1 VSSGLPCA
9 SIVVLTM
16 RKLDMSN
23 KHEVRTRIIECVS
36 SKGMLPAF
44 SIAYN
49 EIQKYK
55 SNAREW
61 QRLEDMIMQELA
73 SYDINPHN
81 ELEQFLYLIAYT
93 LLPRMD
99 EILAITHLEP
109 SEWDIDMFLMKP
121 SLDTLVSEAVNET
134 FQRLEQILDLE
145 ILNSA
150 NRE

>member
-1 VSSGLPCA
+1 
-9 SIVVLTM
+9 
-16 RKLDMSN
+16 
-23 KHEVRTRIIECVS
+23 
-36 SKGMLPAF
+36 MLPAF

-73 SYDINPHN
+73 SYGINPRN

-109 SEWDIDMFLMKP
+109 SEWDIDMFLMNP
-121 SLDTLVSEAVNET
+121 PFDSLVSRAVDET
-134 FQRLEQILDLE
+134 FERLKRIPERGID
-145 ILNSA
+145 
-150 NRE
+150 

>member
-1 VSSGLPCA
+1 MTLPCA
-9 SIVVLTM
+9 IHVMLTM
-16 RKLDMSN
+16 WTPSMSD
-23 KHEVRTRIIECVS
+23 KHEIKTRIIECVS

-109 SEWDIDMFLMKP
+109 SEWDIDMFLMNP
-121 SLDTLVSEAVNET
+121 LFDSLVSEAVNET
-134 FQRLEQILDLE
+134 FERLKQMLDW
-145 ILNSA
+145 
-150 NRE
+150 

>member
-1 VSSGLPCA
+1 MWTPS
-9 SIVVLTM
+9 
-16 RKLDMSN
+16 MSD
-23 KHEVRTRIIECVS
+23 KHEIKTRIIECVS

-109 SEWDIDMFLMKP
+109 SEWDIDMFLMNP
-121 SLDTLVSEAVNET
+121 LFDSLVSEAVNET
-134 FQRLEQILDLE
+134 FERLKQMLDW
-145 ILNSA
+145 
-150 NRE
+150 